1 MVDLMEAETKPVECL
16 NDLIVLAVEDQSEA
30 MRLLRSMLTD
40 LGINQI
46 YTAQN
51 GKDALEF
58 LDDCE
63 EMINLIIC
71 DWNLPQVTGLELL
84 RQIRTAD
91 PDIPFLMVTGASD
104 RESVMVA
111 KENGVTGYLAKPY
124 SQNDLE
130 KKLNL
135 VLRVMRAKQ
144 ANV

>member
-111 KENGVTGYLAKPY
+111 QENGVTGYLAKPY